1 MGLDMYLTARTY
13 VSDYAYQNGENSA
26 AVDSI
31 LGAVGIDRTL
41 LSPDSPGIEV
51 AVTVGYWRKANA
63 IHAWFVKNV
72 QGGVDQC
79 QEAYVTRAQLM
90 DLLQMVDYALK
101 KKDPSGLP
109 TESGFFFG
117 GTDVD
122 DWYWDSLK
130 HTKKMLKGILTA
142 PSLNLADF
150 YYQSSW

>member
-1 MGLDMYLTARTY
+1 MGLDMYLTARKHL
-13 VSDYAYQNGENSA
+13 SDYNFQGGENKDMLT
-26 AVDSI
+26 AVLNAIEVPYDVMS
-31 LGAVGIDRTL
+31 
-41 LSPDSPGIEV
+41 SDSPNVSV
-51 AVTVGYWRKANA
+51 AITIGYWRKANA

-72 QGGVDQC
+72 QGGVDEC

-90 DLLQMVDYALK
+90 DLLQMVEYALK